1 MLIVE
6 DEIPAQI
13 NLKKLIDKHCTNSVV
28 VSTLSSV
35 RSAIK
40 WLEGTHGTERIAGRP

>member
-1 MLIVE
+1 MVKILIVE

-13 NLKKLIDKHCTNSVV
+13 NLKKLIDKHCANSAI

-35 RSAIK
+35 RSTIQ
-40 WLEGTHGTERIAGRP
+40 WLEDNPDAQM